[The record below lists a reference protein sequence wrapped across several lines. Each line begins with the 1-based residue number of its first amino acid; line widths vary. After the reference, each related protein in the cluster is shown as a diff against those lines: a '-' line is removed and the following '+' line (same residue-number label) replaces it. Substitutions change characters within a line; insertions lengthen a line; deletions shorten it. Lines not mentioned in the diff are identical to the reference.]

1 MKIPIEVK
9 AYQDEILSSWLIRNS
24 IANGSDPRSWT
35 SGIWFDFRA
44 WTRDIDRHLPKSR
57 IGSLSKITSL
67 SREQI
72 KDLTLE
78 PLIEK
83 ITLDAPLNPNK
94 NWLFVVSTGNR
105 GGSKING
112 THFCSQCLT
121 EPKPYLKK
129 QWRLAWNIACPIH
142 NQLLIQKCQQCS
154 KNFAPHLIDYL
165 HTDIHICTNCG
176 YDLRT
181 STVTKVNPES
191 LLFQESLNKAIFQDI
206 IDPSFPLV
214 EHTANELFYTI
225 RILFSFFRALAR
237 LHRTSNLF
245 EKIDFFAKNNLFSSS
260 KNSSFEQMNIEDR
273 EILLMLVSRLFKL
286 KQDEIQELFK
296 NSKITYK
303 MLAQQIGI
311 QSKTIDN
318 FAKDLMVNNQ
328 FTSVTGVKKEIKPKS
343 KDEVDKLM
351 DDIRKFL

>member
-9 AYQDEILSSWLIRNS
+9 AYSDETLSSWLIRNS

-35 SGIWFDFRA
+35 SGIWLDFRA
-44 WTRDIDRHLPKSR
+44 WTRDIDRHLPKSK
-57 IGSLSKITSL
+57 INSLSKITSL
-67 SREQI
+67 SKEQI

-78 PLIEK
+78 PIIEK
-83 ITLDAPLNPNK
+83 ITLEAPLNPNK

-105 GGSKING
+105 GASKING
-112 THFCSQCLT
+112 TYFCSKCVA

-129 QWRLAWNIACPIH
+129 QSRLAWNIACPIH

-165 HTDIHICTNCG
+165 STDIHICTNCG

-181 STVTKVNPES
+181 SIVTKVKAES
-191 LLFQESLNKAIFQDI
+191 LLFQESLNKAIFQNT
-206 IDPSFPLV
+206 IDSSFPLV

-225 RILFSFFRALAR
+225 RILFSFFRALSR
-237 LHRTSNLF
+237 QHKTSDIF
-245 EKIDFFAKNNLFSSS
+245 EKIDFLAKDNLFTST
-260 KNSSFEQMNIEDR
+260 KKSSFEQMNTEDR

-286 KQDEIQELFK
+286 TQDEIQELFK

-311 QSKTIDN
+311 QSKTIDY

-351 DDIRKFL
+351 DEIRKYL